1 MLQNRFL
8 LTLPFTYCKLCDRK
22 KYNKD
27 EIF

>member
-8 LTLPFTYCKLCDRK
+8 LTLPFTYGELCDRK

>member
-8 LTLPFTYCKLCDRK
+8 LTLPFTYCELVDRK